1 MTYPSTVKYAFIGK
15 ESTWNTSVTADK
27 KVGIIIS
34 DINTPHSAE
43 VIESKGVGAID
54 TQKVNSGIKSTS
66 VDLNGDFQNGRLLEY
81 LIGSVSHSDTTG
93 DWEHTF
99 TISNTPPSAT
109 FEVGNSLS
117 AGDTVQTL
125 PGMIAESGELS
136 INLNENLRLS
146 ATFQG
151 SGDVTTSSTASSFSN
166 MTLPVFPH
174 ALCSVSVNG
183 SEADEVQSASISI
196 NKTVERSGGV
206 GSNTYQQGHST
217 DISFEYTATLGFTD
231 TTYHDIF
238 ADGTVHEFNITG
250 DNGATLGSGQRKV
263 SLTLENCTSTG
274 INEQTSVGGLTFVEI
289 SGTGTL
295 KECKSVDDVSDTNW

>member
-1 MTYPSTVKYAFIGK
+1 MTYPSTVKYAFVGK

-27 KVGIIIS
+27 KIGLIIS

-66 VDLNGDFQNGRLLEY
+66 LDINGDFQNGRLLEY
-81 LIGSVSHSDTTG
+81 LIGSVSHNETTG
-93 DWEHTF
+93 DWVHTY
-99 TISNTPPSAT
+99 TVSNTPPSAT

-117 AGDTVQTL
+117 SGDTVQTL
-125 PGMIAESGELS
+125 PGMVAESGELS

-146 ATFQG
+146 GTFQG
-151 SGDVTTSSTASSFSN
+151 SGDITPSTTATSFSN

-174 ALCSVSVNG
+174 ALCSVSVN
-183 SEADEVQSASISI
+183 EVVADEVQSATISI

-206 GSNTYQQGHST
+206 GSNTYQQGHAT
-217 DISFEYTATLGFTD
+217 DITFEYSATLGFTD
-231 TTYHDIF
+231 DTFHTLF
-238 ADGTVHEFNITG
+238 ANNTVHEFNITG

-263 SLTLENCTSTG
+263 SLTLENCTVSG
-274 INEQTSVGGLTFVEI
+274 LNETTSVGGLTFVEI
-289 SGTGTL
+289 SGTGTF
-295 KECKSVDDVSDTNW
+295 KEGSSVDDVSDTDW